1 MYHLLWPVW
10 GKFRK
15 QNIIKLSTWW
25 GRVFYCCCWWR
36 CKQMFTVNN
45 GLVPPPSSPSHPGP
59 RRSRFCSLSSDSPR
73 SSGCGTGSSP
83 VICCQS
89 ALSGLHHLPLLH
101 ILLPAPC
108 SLLPSVNA
116 VMLDGSIIDAL
127 ERKWLDSLRCRA
139 AGYECQKE
147 GIRCMNGI
155 QFGFSLKCFW
165 KFQKINS

>member
-1 MYHLLWPVW
+1 MGSFLLLLV
-10 GKFRK
+10 
-15 QNIIKLSTWW
+15 LLLVLVVVAS
-25 GRVFYCCCWWR
+25 VR
-36 CKQMFTVNN
+36 C
-45 GLVPPPSSPSHPGP
+45 
-59 RRSRFCSLSSDSPR
+59 RRIRH
-73 SSGCGTGSSP
+73 
-83 VICCQS
+83 
-89 ALSGLHHLPLLH
+89 A
-101 ILLPAPC
+101 LPAVERAVRPSFAVSRRCLAYTIFPC

-165 KFQKINS
+165 KFQKINSQNPCSIPWCGLLDQELGPTWQMMCDSSFIASQQGR